1 MDDPKE
7 LEYLKNYKP
16 SIDDLNN
23 KTPDWHKMNTSKK
36 QIESSL
42 LALTIIVK
50 DLTVLLHLRPLS
62 TNDTQ
67 DLVNKLNQIADYL
80 TKTD

>member
-1 MDDPKE
+1 MDDPRE

-23 KTPDWHKMNTSKK
+23 KSDWYRMNTSKK